1 MSKGN
6 MFYGADVVLFER
18 AKQMRNNMTYS
29 ERRLWERL
37 SNNKLNVRF
46 KPQHPLFLFI
56 VDFYCHKAKLVIEVD
71 GDVHFN
77 DEKQTKDTERSQQIE
92 ALGIMI
98 MRFTNEEI
106 FKDLNSVV
114 GKIRSALDRRLS
126 QSPL

>member
-56 VDFYCHKAKLVIEVD
+56 VDFYGHKAKLVIEVD

-114 GKIRSALDRRLS
+114 GKIRSAVDRRLS

>member
-77 DEKQTKDTERSQQIE
+77 DEKQTKDTECSQQIE

-114 GKIRSALDRRLS
+114 GKIRSAVDRRLS